1 MVYLY
6 HNINENRYIMNIRKN
21 QTSLNLRN
29 YSIEFEQLL
38 VSVGDLTVTK
48 LVLPTMQSEAC
59 KTNI

>member
-1 MVYLY
+1 MVVRFTTACAIGAY
-6 HNINENRYIMNIRKN
+6 

-38 VSVGDLTVTK
+38 VSIGDLTVTK